1 MKKIIFLCLLLGLIK
16 PMYSQVSISVD
27 GVVKH
32 FVSEKKLDGV
42 TITVEQDKLPF
53 ATFVTTSSGKF
64 KFQTPLGSDYMIIF
78 SKPGFV
84 SKKVLVQ
91 TASIPEE
98 DHKSVNNMFIEMTL
112 FEDQKG
118 MDFSLLENNPIG
130 KAKYQKST
138 GKLDWDLAYTNSIK
152 AKLDKMMAQ
161 FDTQTKIDEAKRKAE
176 EAEAKRLAEEAA
188 AKKAAEE
195 AEAKRLAEEAAAK
208 KAAEEAEKK
217 KLAEEA
223 AAKKAAE
230 EAEKK
235 RLAEEAAA
243 KKAAEEAEAKRL
255 AEEAAAK
262 KAAEEA
268 EKKRL
273 AEEAAAKKAA
283 EEAEKKKLAE
293 EEAKRL
299 AEEAAAKKAAE
310 EAEKKRLA
318 EEAAAK
324 KAA

>member
-1 MKKIIFLCLLLGLIK
+1 MKKIIFLYLFLGLIK
-16 PMYSQVSISVD
+16 PMYSQVLISVD

-32 FVSEKKLDGV
+32 FVSEKKLEGV

-138 GKLDWDLAYTNSIK
+138 GKLDWDLA
-152 AKLDKMMAQ
+152 
-161 FDTQTKIDEAKRKAE
+161 
-176 EAEAKRLAEEAA
+176 
-188 AKKAAEE
+188 
-195 AEAKRLAEEAAAK
+195 
-208 KAAEEAEKK
+208 
-217 KLAEEA
+217 
-223 AAKKAAE
+223 
-230 EAEKK
+230 
-235 RLAEEAAA
+235 
-243 KKAAEEAEAKRL
+243 
-255 AEEAAAK
+255 
-262 KAAEEA
+262 
-268 EKKRL
+268 
-273 AEEAAAKKAA
+273 
-283 EEAEKKKLAE
+283 
-293 EEAKRL
+293 
-299 AEEAAAKKAAE
+299 
-310 EAEKKRLA
+310 
-318 EEAAAK
+318 
-324 KAA
+324 